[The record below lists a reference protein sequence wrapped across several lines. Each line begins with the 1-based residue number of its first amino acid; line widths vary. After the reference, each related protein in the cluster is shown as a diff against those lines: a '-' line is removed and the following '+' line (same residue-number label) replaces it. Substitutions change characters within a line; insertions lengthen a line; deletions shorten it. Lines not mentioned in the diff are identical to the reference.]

1 VAKTAL
7 DGRGDPPKVASY
19 PTRKTR
25 ALITLALSV
34 VATMGM
40 LLSSEAVRADPS
52 ISALEKQ
59 IDDAWN
65 KLEPVLEQHNET
77 KEKLAAERKRLEGLK
92 KQLDPLELELR
103 LATAR
108 VGEFASYLYRG
119 GTTSELNS
127 LLSAKSPTDVTDQL
141 VLLDQFSRIQRD
153 SLADVIAKR
162 DDLATKKKPIDD
174 KIAALAEA
182 EKKLSDQAKQLN
194 SQIKTLQDKVQK
206 LYASTGGLGSLRPA
220 PCPST
225 YVGGKAAIAIKYACA
240 QIGDDY
246 VWGADGPD
254 SFDCSGLTMAAWRAA
269 GISLP
274 HNARSQWSSVQHVS
288 RSNLR
293 IGDLVFYYSDIH
305 HVGIY
310 AGNGW
315 IVHASRAGV
324 PIMMRKIDAAP
335 IYGYGRPYG
344 A

>member
-1 VAKTAL
+1 
-7 DGRGDPPKVASY
+7 VASH
-19 PTRKTR
+19 PTLSRKAR
-25 ALITLALSV
+25 AFTTIVLSL
-34 VATMGM
+34 VATMAM

-52 ISALEKQ
+52 ISQLEKD
-59 IDDAWN
+59 IDAAWL
-65 KLEPVLEQHNET
+65 KLEPLLEQHNDT
-77 KEKLAAERKRLEGLK
+77 KVKLAAERKKLQALAK
-92 KQLDPLELELR
+92 DLDPLELELR
-103 LATAR
+103 LASAR

-127 LLSAKSPTDVTDQL
+127 LLSSKSPTDVTDQL
-141 VLLDQFSRIQRD
+141 VLLDQFSRMQRD
-153 SLADVIAKR
+153 SLANVIAKR
-162 DDLATKKKPIDD
+162 DALNVKKKPIDD

-182 EKKLSDQAKQLN
+182 DKALAEQAKQLN
-194 SQIKTLQDKVQK
+194 GQIKTLQAQVSK
-206 LYASTGGLGSLRPA
+206 LYASSGGLGDLRPA

-225 YVGGKAAIAIKYACA
+225 YPGGKASIAIKYACA
-240 QIGDDY
+240 QISKPY

-254 SFDCSGLTMAAWRAA
+254 SFDCSGLTMAAWGKA

-274 HNARSQWSSVQHVS
+274 HSARSQWSSVQHVS
-288 RSNLR
+288 RANLR

-305 HVGIY
+305 HVGMY

-324 PIMMRKIDAAP
+324 PIRMRKIDDAP

>member
-1 VAKTAL
+1 
-7 DGRGDPPKVASY
+7 VASH
-19 PTRKTR
+19 PTLSRKAR
-25 ALITLALSV
+25 AFTTIVLSL
-34 VATMGM
+34 VATMAM

-52 ISALEKQ
+52 ISQLEKD
-59 IDDAWN
+59 IDAAWL
-65 KLEPVLEQHNET
+65 KLEPLLEQHNDT
-77 KEKLAAERKRLEGLK
+77 KVKLAAERKKLQALAK
-92 KQLDPLELELR
+92 DLDPLELELR
-103 LATAR
+103 LASAR

-127 LLSAKSPTDVTDQL
+127 LLSSKSPTDVTDQL
-141 VLLDQFSRIQRD
+141 VLLDQFSRMQRD
-153 SLADVIAKR
+153 SLANVIAKR
-162 DDLATKKKPIDD
+162 DALNVKKKPIDD

-182 EKKLSDQAKQLN
+182 DKALAEQAKQLN
-194 SQIKTLQDKVQK
+194 GQIKTLQAQVSK
-206 LYASTGGLGSLRPA
+206 LYASSGGLGDLRPS

-225 YVGGKAAIAIKYACA
+225 YPGGKASIAIKYACA
-240 QIGDDY
+240 QISKPY

-254 SFDCSGLTMAAWRAA
+254 SFDCSGLTMAAWGKA

-274 HNARSQWSSVQHVS
+274 HSARSQWSSVQHVS
-288 RSNLR
+288 RANLR

-305 HVGIY
+305 HVGMY

-324 PIMMRKIDAAP
+324 PIRMRKIDDAP

>member
-1 VAKTAL
+1 
-7 DGRGDPPKVASY
+7 VASH
-19 PTRKTR
+19 TSLSRKTR
-25 ALITLALSV
+25 ALTTIVLSV
-34 VATMGM
+34 IATMAM

-52 ISALEKQ
+52 ISQLEKQ
-59 IDDAWN
+59 IDAAWN
-65 KLEPVLEQHNET
+65 KLEPLLEQHNDT
-77 KEKLAAERKRLEGLK
+77 KVKLNAERKKVDALK
-92 KQLDPLELELR
+92 KNLDPLELELR
-103 LATAR
+103 LASAR

-127 LLSAKSPTDVTDQL
+127 LLSSQSPTDVTDQL
-141 VLLDQFSRIQRD
+141 IMLDQFSRMQRD

-162 DDLATKKKPIDD
+162 DALAAKKKPIDD

-182 EKKLSDQAKQLN
+182 EKDLADQAKKLDA
-194 SQIKTLQDKVQK
+194 QIDTLQKQVAK
-206 LYASTGGLGSLRPA
+206 LYASSGGLGDLRPA

-225 YVGGKAAIAIKYACA
+225 YPGGKASIAIKFACA
-240 QIGDDY
+240 QISKPY

-254 SFDCSGLTMAAWRAA
+254 SYDCSGLTMAAWKAA

-274 HNARSQWSSVQHVS
+274 HSARSQYSSTQRIS
-288 RSNLR
+288 RANLR

-305 HVGIY
+305 HVGMY

-324 PIMMRKIDAAP
+324 PIRMRRIDDAP